1 MPLTARIRSFWRTL
15 FGKTELD
22 RNLDDELRSYVD
34 ELYDRYVGDGMR
46 PLDARRRVLAEMGG
60 VEQVKEQVRGIRIGS
75 GADAVATDVRGAWR
89 QLWKQPGFAAIV
101 VLTLALGIGANSAIF
116 SVVHALLVEPLPY
129 RDANRLVF
137 VWSNLTDGSYPRAPL
152 SGPELNDLRERT
164 TTLAAVGAIWP
175 NTAALTGEG
184 DPEQLRIGLVTANF
198 FSVLGA
204 DALYGRTFST
214 EDEQPGATPSVV
226 LSWGLWQRRFG
237 ADPSIVGRRIRINGT
252 PVSVVGVMPEAF
264 RLLFHADASVPDHL
278 QAWLPFPAA
287 IIHEPRA
294 QYYLRTIA
302 RLAEGATFEDA
313 NQEVVALGDRIAK
326 EFTDYSSSGRSLYTV
341 ALQEDALSDLKPA
354 VLTLFAGVA
363 ILLLIACVNV
373 ASLLVARAAA
383 RRKETALRVALG
395 AGRRRLALQCLVEGL
410 ILAFFGGAA
419 GIVVGRVGLAFLI
432 AVRPESVSRIEA
444 ARFEWS
450 VLAFTA
456 GIALAWG
463 LLFSLA
469 PLAEVFRTRPAEAL
483 QRDGRR
489 SSLAVQYRV
498 RATLVAIQIAL
509 SVVLLVGAGLLGRGF
524 IRLMYVDPGFDSAA
538 QALTFRLALPRERY
552 RSHEEANVFSE
563 LLRRKLAAMPF
574 VTGVGAISHLP
585 FDYVPNWSSPYAREG
600 APATDAMREA
610 DARAVTPGALEA
622 LGARLVEGRFFTE
635 ADDLDAM
642 RVAIVDERLATR
654 TWPGQTAVGKRVRV
668 PDLLEAPAT
677 VVGVVRHLRHRTL
690 TAEVREQVYVSVRQS
705 RRNPMV
711 YVVRTSGDPSAALAP
726 IRALVRDLDA
736 QLPIYDER
744 PLTAYVMEARAARRF
759 TLTLVAVFAA
769 VALALAAV
777 GVYGV
782 IAYSV
787 GQRRHEFGVRLALGA
802 RPARL
807 VRDVLGEGMRLA
819 AIGLAAGLAVA
830 FAVARALEGQL
841 FGVTPHDLPTYLAGA
856 GVLMVAAIGACVWP
870 ALSTTRVSPAEA
882 LRAE

>member
-1 MPLTARIRSFWRTL
+1 
-15 FGKTELD
+15 
-22 RNLDDELRSYVD
+22 
-34 ELYDRYVGDGMR
+34 
-46 PLDARRRVLAEMGG
+46 MGG
-60 VEQVKEQVRGIRIGS
+60 VEQVKEEVRGVRIGA
-75 GADAVATDVRGAWR
+75 GADALAMDVRSAWR

-101 VLTLALGIGANSAIF
+101 ILTLALGIGANSAIF

-129 RDANRLVF
+129 RDASRLVF

-152 SGPELNDLRERT
+152 SGPELNDFRERT
-164 TTLAAVGAIWP
+164 TTLASVGAIWP

-204 DALYGRTFST
+204 DALYGRTFSRD
-214 EDEQPGATPSVV
+214 DEVPGATPSIV

-237 ADPSIVGRRIRINGT
+237 ADPAIVGRRIRVNGT
-252 PVSVVGVMPEAF
+252 PVSVVGVMPESF
-264 RLLFHADASVPDHL
+264 RLLFPADASVPDHL
-278 QAWLPFPAA
+278 QAWVPFPAA
-287 IIHEPRA
+287 IIHEPRTD
-294 QYYLRTIA
+294 YFLRTIA
-302 RLAEGATFEDA
+302 RVAEGATVEQA
-313 NQEVVALGDRIAK
+313 SQEVVALGDRIAK
-326 EFTDYSSSGRSLYTV
+326 EFTAYSASGRSFYAVPLE
-341 ALQEDALSDLKPA
+341 EDALSDLRPA

-395 AGRRRLALQCLVEGL
+395 AGRRRLALQCLAEGL
-410 ILAFFGGAA
+410 ILALFGGAA
-419 GIVVGRVGLAFLI
+419 GIVFGRAGLALLI

-444 ARFEWS
+444 ARFEWI

-463 LLFSLA
+463 VLFSLA
-469 PLAEVFRTRPAEAL
+469 PLVEVFRARPAETL

-489 SSLAVQYRV
+489 STSAVQYRL
-498 RATLVAIQIAL
+498 RATLVAVQIAL
-509 SVVLLVGAGLLGRGF
+509 CVVLLVGAGLLGRGF
-524 IRLMYVDPGFDSAA
+524 VRLMSVDPGFDAA
-538 QALTFRLALPRERY
+538 APALTFRLSLPRDRY
-552 RSHEEANVFSE
+552 RSHQEANVFSE
-563 LLRRKLAAMPF
+563 LLRRKLAALPD
-574 VTGVGAISHLP
+574 VVGVGAISHLP

-600 APATDAMREA
+600 APDTAAMREA
-610 DARAVTPGALEA
+610 DARAITPGVLEG

-635 ADDLDAM
+635 ADDLGALP
-642 RVAIVDERLATR
+642 VAIVDDKLAAR
-654 TWPGQTAVGKRVRV
+654 TWPGETAIGKRIRV

-677 VVGVVRHLRHRTL
+677 VVGVVQHLRHRTL

-705 RRNPMV
+705 RRNPMA
-711 YVVRTSGDPSAALAP
+711 YIVRTSGDPAATLAP
-726 IRALVRDLDA
+726 VRSLLRQLDA

-744 PLTAYVMEARAARRF
+744 PLAAYAIEARAARRF

-769 VALALAAV
+769 VALALACV

-807 VRDVLGEGMRLA
+807 VRDVLTEGVRLA
-819 AIGLAAGLAVA
+819 GIGLAGGLAVA
-830 FAVARALEGQL
+830 FAAARALEGQL
-841 FGVTPHDLPTYLAGA
+841 FGVTPYDLLTYLCGA
-856 GVLMVAAIGACVWP
+856 GVLLSAAIGACLLP
-870 ALSTTRVSPAEA
+870 ALSTARVSPAEA

>member
-1 MPLTARIRSFWRTL
+1 MPLIARVRSFWRTL
-15 FGKTELD
+15 FRKADLD
-22 RNLDDELRSYVD
+22 RDLDAELRSFVD
-34 ELYDRYVGDGMR
+34 ELYDQYIRDGM
-46 PLDARRRVLAEMGG
+46 PPDAARRRTLVDVGG
-60 VEQVKEQVRGIRIGS
+60 VEQVKEQVRGIRIGA
-75 GADAVATDVRGAWR
+75 GADAVAMDVRSAWR
-89 QLWKQPGFAAIV
+89 QLWKQPGFGAV
-101 VLTLALGIGANSAIF
+101 VILTLALGIGANSAIF

-129 RDANRLVF
+129 RDASRLVF

-164 TTLAAVGAIWP
+164 TTLGSVGAIWP

-184 DPEQLRIGLVTANF
+184 DPEQLRIGLVTTNF

-204 DALYGRTFST
+204 EALYGRTFSM

-237 ADPSIVGRRIRINGT
+237 ADPAVVGRRIRINGT
-252 PVSVVGVMPEAF
+252 AVSVVGVMPEAF
-264 RLLFHADASVPDHL
+264 RLLFPADASVPDHL
-278 QAWLPFPAA
+278 QAWIPFPAA
-287 IIHEPRA
+287 IIHEPRTD
-294 QYYLRTIA
+294 YYLRTIA
-302 RLAEGATFEDA
+302 RLADGATIEAA

-326 EFTDYSSSGRSLYTV
+326 EFTAYSASGRSFYTV
-341 ALQEDALSDLKPA
+341 PLEDDALSDLKPA

-395 AGRRRLALQCLVEGL
+395 AGRRRLALHCLTEGL
-410 ILAFFGGAA
+410 ILALFGGAA
-419 GIVVGRVGLAFLI
+419 GIVVGRAGLALLV

-456 GIALAWG
+456 AIALAWG
-463 LLFSLA
+463 VLFSLA
-469 PLAEVFRTRPAEAL
+469 PLAEIFRARPAEAL

-489 SSLAVQYRV
+489 SSSAVQYRL
-498 RATLVAIQIAL
+498 RATLVAVQIAL
-509 SVVLLVGAGLLGRGF
+509 CAVLLVGAGLLGRGF
-524 IRLMYVDPGFDSAA
+524 VRLMSVDPGFDAGAS
-538 QALTFRLALPRERY
+538 ALTFRLALPRDRY

-563 LLRRKLAAMPF
+563 LLRRKIAAMPG
-574 VTGVGAISHLP
+574 VVVVGAISHLP

-600 APATDAMREA
+600 APDTAPMREA
-610 DARAVTPGALEA
+610 DARAVTPGVLEA
-622 LGARLVEGRFFTE
+622 LGAELVEGRFLTE
-635 ADDLDAM
+635 ADDLEGM
-642 RVAIVDERLATR
+642 LVAIVDERLAAR
-654 TWPGQTAVGKRVRV
+654 AWPGQTAIGKRIRV
-668 PDLLEAPAT
+668 PDLLKAPAT
-677 VVGVVRHLRHRTL
+677 VIGVVRHLRHRTL
-690 TAEVREQVYVSVRQS
+690 TAEVREQVYVAVRQS
-705 RRNPMV
+705 RRNPMA
-711 YVVRTSGDPSAALAP
+711 YIVRTTGDPAATLAP
-726 IRALVRDLDA
+726 VRALVSELDG

-744 PLTAYVMEARAARRF
+744 PMAAYVLEARATRRF

-769 VALALAAV
+769 VALALASV

-807 VRDVLGEGMRLA
+807 VEDVLYEGVKLA
-819 AIGLAAGLAVA
+819 AIGLAGGLAVA
-830 FAVARALEGQL
+830 LAVARALESQL
-841 FGVTPHDLPTYLAGA
+841 FGVTPYDLLAYLIGA
-856 GVLMVAAIGACVWP
+856 GVLMAAAISACLLP